1 LQKKKTILIFNWY
14 AQYLKNVS
22 RNHVFHSNHMFMTAG
37 TRLTKVTTF
46 KQYHKPGLL
55 QKNAKKKCQMKLLIT
70 GGKKLK

>member
-1 LQKKKTILIFNWY
+1 
-14 AQYLKNVS
+14 
-22 RNHVFHSNHMFMTAG
+22 MTAG